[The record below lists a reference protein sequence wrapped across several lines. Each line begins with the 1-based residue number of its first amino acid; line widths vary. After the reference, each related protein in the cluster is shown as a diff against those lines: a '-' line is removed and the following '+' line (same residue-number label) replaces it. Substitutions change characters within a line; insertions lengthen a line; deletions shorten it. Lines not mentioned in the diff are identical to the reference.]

1 MYIFV
6 WGVCM
11 LKIGNVSIEKTAALA
26 PMASVADRA
35 YRTICK
41 EFGACYVVG
50 EMVSAKGL
58 CFSPDK
64 ALDLITVTEKE
75 RPMAV
80 QLFGGDPEYFEKAL
94 PKVLEFK
101 PDIIDI
107 NMGCPVPKVTKNNS
121 GSVLMKDPKLAEQI
135 AKSVVKNS
143 SVPVN
148 VKIRK
153 GWDNDSLNAV
163 DFAKRMQ
170 DCGVSALTIH
180 GRTKADM
187 YSNKADWNIIA
198 QVKKSLNIP
207 VIANGDIISPETAKD
222 MYDFTGADLIMV
234 GRGSFGR
241 PWLFKQISTY
251 LKTGKYEED
260 PTVFERMEIMKKHIA
275 LICEDKGEQVG
286 MKQARAHA
294 IRYLYGIR
302 DAAKYREKCS
312 RLTSFEELLTLIDDI
327 LKNQN

>member
-1 MYIFV
+1 
-6 WGVCM
+6 M

-50 EMVSAKGL
+50 EMVSVKGL

-80 QLFGGDPEYFEKAL
+80 QLFGGESEYFEKAL

-121 GSVLMKDPKLAEQI
+121 GSMLMKNPKLAEQI
-135 AKSVVKNS
+135 AKCVVKNS
-143 SVPVN
+143 SVPVT

-153 GWDNDSLNAV
+153 GWDNDSVNAV

-207 VIANGDIISPETAKD
+207 VIANGDIVSPETAKD

-251 LKTGKYEED
+251 LKTGKYKAD
-260 PTVFERMEIMKKHIA
+260 PNVAERMEIMKKHIA
-275 LICEDKGEQVG
+275 LICEDKGEQIG

-312 RLTSFEELLTLIDDI
+312 RLTSFSELLILVDDI
-327 LKNQN
+327 LKNKE

>member
-1 MYIFV
+1 
-6 WGVCM
+6 M
-11 LKIGNVSIEKTAALA
+11 LKIGNVRIEKTAALA

-41 EFGACYVVG
+41 EYGACYVVG
-50 EMVSAKGL
+50 EMVSVKGL

-64 ALDLITVTEKE
+64 ALDLITVTKKE

-80 QLFGGDPEYFEKAL
+80 QLFGSEPEYFEKAL
-94 PKVLEFK
+94 PKVLSFQ

-121 GSVLMKDPKLAEQI
+121 GCMLMKNPKLSEEI
-135 AKSVVKNS
+135 ARCVVKNS
-143 SVPVN
+143 TVPVT

-153 GWDNDSLNAV
+153 GWDNDSVNAV
-163 DFAKRMQ
+163 EFAKRMQ
-170 DCGVSALTIH
+170 DCGISAITIH

-187 YSNKADWNIIA
+187 YSKQADWNIIA

-207 VIANGDIISPETAKD
+207 VIANGDVVSPETAKD
-222 MYDFTGADLIMV
+222 MYDVTGADLVMV

-251 LKTGKYEED
+251 LKTGKYEKD
-260 PTVFERMEIMKKHIA
+260 PTVAERMQIMKKHIA
-275 LICEDKGEQVG
+275 LICEDKGEQLG

-302 DAAKYREKCS
+302 DAARYREKCS
-312 RLTSFEELLTLIDDI
+312 RLTSFSELSALVDDI
-327 LKNQN
+327 LKNQS